1 MSCLICDTTPLNKL
15 RDIDAAIRVGETTTE
30 ILAQL
35 HGVDAVALAVHARQC
50 IAPEQTDGVTQL
62 DQTMRELRELS
73 KVLQSDIESGGYK
86 EFDPETGVD
95 GKATITNY
103 IAVQREIRESILARN
118 RLRSVDDTVKGLTEV
133 VVNPIISI
141 ATQAYVEEIR
151 RLREALFTYTAESS
165 HPRIKA
171 AIDETLLRIANRLKD
186 EGTRDIREKVEAV
199 LSAKPS

>member
-15 RDIDAAIRVGETTTE
+15 RDIDAAIRLGETTTE
-30 ILAQL
+30 ILAQV
-35 HGVDAVALAVHARQC
+35 HGVDAAALAVHARQC
-50 IAPEQTDGVTQL
+50 IAPEQTDGIVQL
-62 DQTMRELRELS
+62 DQTMRELRGLS

-95 GKATITNY
+95 GKATISNY

-151 RLREALFTYTAESS
+151 RLREALFTYTAESA
-165 HPRIKA
+165 HPRIKT

-186 EGTRDIREKVEAV
+186 EGTRDIKEKVEAV